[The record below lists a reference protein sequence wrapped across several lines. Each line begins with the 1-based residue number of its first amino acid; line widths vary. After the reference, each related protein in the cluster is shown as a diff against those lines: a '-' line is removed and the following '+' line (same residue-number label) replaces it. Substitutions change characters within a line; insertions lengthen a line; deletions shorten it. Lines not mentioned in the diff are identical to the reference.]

1 MATCPGC
8 SLPLPNVIC
17 DRLQRPHPRD
27 REWMNG
33 WMDGIQTN
41 TEFPACTPWSLP
53 MFIFPF
59 SSLFALDHKLRDC
72 TDVSVHTHA
81 MCPVLCL
88 FACFSL
94 AFCFPLSFLFFFLF
108 TVTRAQK
115 FQIRT
120 GCSGSA
126 CIHYLFWCSV
136 RLQSHNQTEQ
146 LSLFSV
152 SQWLNLLQPRGRN
165 LAHLA

>member
-1 MATCPGC
+1 ML
-8 SLPLPNVIC
+8 SVIGSS
-17 DRLQRPHPRD
+17 DLTPVI
-27 REWMNG
+27 ENG
-33 WMDGIQTN
+33 WMDGWMEYRQT
-41 TEFPACTPWSLP
+41 
-53 MFIFPF
+53 
-59 SSLFALDHKLRDC
+59 
-72 TDVSVHTHA
+72 
-81 MCPVLCL
+81 
-88 FACFSL
+88 
-94 AFCFPLSFLFFFLF
+94 LSFLHVLREACQCSSSPSALCLHLITSYVIALTSVYTHMLCVLFCVCSPVFLLHSVSLSVFFFFFLF